1 MRDAVSE
8 GDFAQAA
15 VAEAGMVRAVLVAGL
30 LFQRIGKT
38 AQAAQ
43 CIQLQPGGFAVRR
56 HHGGEALV
64 FIIGVVPRP
73 ANRRSSSSSGTS
85 LPWLRWIS

>member
-1 MRDAVSE
+1 MRDAVGE

-43 CIQLQPGGFAVRR
+43 RIQLQPGGFAVRR

-73 ANRRSSSSSGTS
+73 AVRQQALAQFTV
-85 LPWLRWIS
+85 